1 MRGVVVGKAYNLLE
15 GFEQNRY
22 YADWVKGEEIIEEV
36 SKIGRVLGK

>member
-1 MRGVVVGKAYNLLE
+1 MRRVVVGKAYNPE
-15 GFEQNRY
+15 RFEQNRY